1 MAHTPASHWH
11 RPGMTCSFSTTFV
24 TAAPML
30 LSGWKPFAA
39 NVRASS
45 GVPDYIHVVD
55 LADGH
60 VAALNYLN
68 QKGGLLTVSTGQG
81 YSVLDMIKA
90 FEQASRR
97 SSPKRSPSAP
107 RATSPSAGPIP
118 AWRQHC
124 SAWKATQGWSKSA
137 PTDGAGSSTAKH
149 ARQTSR
155 PPSL

>member
-1 MAHTPASHWH
+1 
-11 RPGMTCSFSTTFV
+11 
-24 TAAPML
+24 ML
-30 LSGWKPFAA
+30 LIGWKPSAA

-97 SSPKRSPSAP
+97 PSPKRSPSAA
-107 RATSPSAGPIP
+107 RATSPSAGPILALATLLGLESHP
-118 AWRQHC
+118 GLEQMCADEWRWQ
-124 SAWKATQGWSKSA
+124 Q
-137 PTDGAGSSTAKH
+137 
-149 ARQTSR
+149 RFQSR
-155 PPSL
+155 ETIQ